1 MKKEQNLQTA
11 ETQALNIPV
20 VSTSI
25 PLFQYNAVIES
36 QRQMMEH
43 IEFLNRENENLR
55 TQNKKLKFM
64 VENGLGEDDMKND
77 ITYPHEL

>member
-1 MKKEQNLQTA
+1 MKKEQNLQ
-11 ETQALNIPV
+11 EPLKQALNIPV
-20 VSTSI
+20 VSSSI

-55 TQNKKLKFM
+55 AENKKLKFM

-77 ITYPHEL
+77 ITYPHEI